1 MDEFLFRQR
10 PLFLQNWRAAIADP
24 SASLGRGVILLAPN
38 RIIPSNGLVHT
49 GAGGRA
55 SAVGSPT
62 AAEDWVR
69 PVSFCVG
76 ALGR

>member
-24 SASLGRGVILLAPN
+24 SALLGRGVILLAPN

-49 GAGGRA
+49 GAGG
-55 SAVGSPT
+55 
-62 AAEDWVR
+62 
-69 PVSFCVG
+69 
-76 ALGR
+76 ALPLWDLPLQLRIGFGPCLFVLAR